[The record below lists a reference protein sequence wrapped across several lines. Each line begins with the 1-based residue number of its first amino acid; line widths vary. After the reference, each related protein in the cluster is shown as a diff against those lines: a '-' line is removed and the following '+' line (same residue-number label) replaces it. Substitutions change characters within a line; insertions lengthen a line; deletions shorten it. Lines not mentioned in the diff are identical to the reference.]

1 MIRLSWCSIVCYIV
15 CLAMKMSLKSRRRK
29 CFSQPA
35 LTWYSS
41 ILLFTG
47 GDKCQAFTEDWCF
60 SLRDLKV
67 RRDGDNNLFVLC
79 TEYLAADVPISTSVK
94 LGEVSGVELVSICE
108 AYATTPLVSCGTTF
122 QLRRSQYYRC
132 PGARYAFVSRLQHP
146 PQTTGNEANIS
157 AGDRAA
163 GWP

>member
-108 AYATTPLVSCGTTF
+108 AYATTPLDF
-122 QLRRSQYYRC
+122 LW
-132 PGARYAFVSRLQHP
+132 H
-146 PQTTGNEANIS
+146 NIS
-157 AGDRAA
+157 TPPVTALQMSRCEVCVCVEVPTFSANN
-163 GWP
+163 